1 MSFTSDAIVLRTW
14 PVNEADLIVSFLT
27 RDHGK
32 LKGVAKAAMKSRRRF
47 GGSLEMMTQVRA
59 TFVERPRHELVRI
72 DHFDLVA
79 SPLRLPT
86 SYARMTALS
95 FFAEVVEE
103 SLPDRNP
110 EEVAF
115 RLLAAVLD
123 HSVEERLWLAITYF
137 SLWMTRLMG
146 WLPELSHC
154 AVCRES
160 LLDAGGWFHPGA
172 DGLHCAQHRQPSSGA
187 LVAESLHLAQRI
199 LRCPIAELAA
209 QPWSA
214 RTAADLRRFAIQSL
228 ERHLERRL
236 RSAEALRRMA
246 TSGSTRVQRPLAT
259 TLE

>member
-1 MSFTSDAIVLRTW
+1 MPFTSDAIVLRTW

-32 LKGVAKAAMKSRRRF
+32 LKGVAKAALKSRRRF
-47 GGSLEMMTQVRA
+47 GGSLEMMSQVRA
-59 TFVERPRHELVRI
+59 TFVERPRQELVRI

-103 SLPDRNP
+103 SLPDRSP
-110 EEVAF
+110 EEVSF
-115 RLLAAVLD
+115 RLLSAVLD
-123 HSVEERLWLAITYF
+123 HVVEERLWLAITYF

-146 WLPELSHC
+146 WLPELTRC
-154 AVCRES
+154 AVCQES
-160 LLDAGGWFHPGA
+160 LLGAGGWFHPGT
-172 DGLHCAQHRQPSSGA
+172 DGLFCPLHRQPSSGA
-187 LVAESLHLAQRI
+187 LAAESLHLSQRI
-199 LRCPIAELAA
+199 LRSPIAELAT

-214 RTAADLRRFAIQSL
+214 KTAADLRRFAIQSL

-236 RSAEALRRMA
+236 RSAEALRRIA
-246 TSGSTRVQRPLAT
+246 TSAATGTMTLAAT

>member
-1 MSFTSDAIVLRTW
+1 MSCTSDAIVLRTW

-32 LKGVAKAAMKSRRRF
+32 LKGVAKAALKSRRRF
-47 GGSLEMMTQVRA
+47 GGSLEMMSQVRA
-59 TFVERPRHELVRI
+59 TFVERPRQELVRI
-72 DHFDLVA
+72 DHFDLIA
-79 SPLRLPT
+79 SPLRLPA

-103 SLPDRNP
+103 SLPDRSP

-115 RLLAAVLD
+115 RLLTAVLD
-123 HSVEERLWLAITYF
+123 HAVEERLWLAITYF

-146 WLPELSHC
+146 WLPELTRC
-154 AVCRES
+154 AVCQES
-160 LLDAGGWFHPGA
+160 LLQSGGWFHFAA
-172 DGLHCAQHRQPSSGA
+172 DGLFCALHRQPSSGA
-187 LVAESLHLAQRI
+187 LAAESLQLAQRI
-199 LRCPIAELAA
+199 LRSPIAELAA

-214 RTAADLRRFAIQSL
+214 QTAADLRRFAIQSL

-246 TSGSTRVQRPLAT
+246 TSVPSRAQRPAAT